1 MKCIQDNKTGE
12 IRRVENK
19 MADNMV
25 GSQWKYISKSEWKN
39 KNGLSENKEVT
50 EKKKKTP
57 KKVS

>member
-39 KNGLSENKEVT
+39 KNYDLDNIYVMCFLLCF
-50 EKKKKTP
+50 
-57 KKVS
+57 

>member
-1 MKCIQDNKTGE
+1 MKCIQDKKTGE
-12 IRRVENK
+12 IKRVDNK

-25 GSQWKYISKSEWKN
+25 GSQWKYISKSEWKTQ
-39 KNGLSENKEVT
+39 NGTSENSVVS

>member
-25 GSQWKYISKSEWKN
+25 GSQWKYISKSEWKIQ
-39 KNGLSENKEVT
+39 NGLSENKEVT
-50 EKKKKTP
+50 EKKKKTS